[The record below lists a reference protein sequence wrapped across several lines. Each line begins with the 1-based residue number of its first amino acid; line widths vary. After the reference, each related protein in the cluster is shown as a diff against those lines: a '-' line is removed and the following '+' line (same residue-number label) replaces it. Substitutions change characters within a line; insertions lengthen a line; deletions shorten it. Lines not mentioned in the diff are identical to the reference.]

1 MEILFINDFDCEG
14 CEEYDVMENI
24 SRHCNATHNKKIKIH
39 VRYSGLS
46 GYSRLNCFDDSITF
60 PNVVYVYSLYLSSNV
75 TLTTVLPDIK
85 QIHVLYNI
93 NVVNLDDLGSITNIG
108 YFEHM
113 SMLMVTE
120 NITKFKTKMACS
132 PLGNKMYRFTSNKGT
147 WDIKVGAYT

>member
-24 SRHCNATHNKKIKIH
+24 SRHCNATHNKKIKIYP
-39 VRYSGLS
+39 RFSSYL
-46 GYSRLNCFDDSITF
+46 RLKCFDDSITY
-60 PNVVYVYSLYLSSNV
+60 PNVVYVYALYLCSNV

-85 QIHVLYNI
+85 NIHIVYNA
-93 NVVNLDDLGSITNIG
+93 NVINLDDLGSITNIG
-108 YFEHM
+108 FFEDM

-120 NITKFKTKMACS
+120 NIIKFKTKMACS

-147 WDIKVGAYT
+147 WDIKVGTYT

>member
-24 SRHCNATHNKKIKIH
+24 SRHCNATHNKKIKI
-39 VRYSGLS
+39 YPNFSSYL
-46 GYSRLNCFDDSITF
+46 RLKCFDDSITY
-60 PNVVYVYSLYLSSNV
+60 PNVVYVYALYLCSNV

-85 QIHVLYNI
+85 NIHIVYNA
-93 NVVNLDDLGSITNIG
+93 NVINLDDLGSITNIG
-108 YFEHM
+108 YFEDM
-113 SMLMVTE
+113 SMLMLTE
-120 NITKFKTKMACS
+120 NIIKFKTKMTCS